1 MPKPSI
7 DLATAVHG
15 AARGTERDHEDVG
28 SGAEKRAGILVRVER
43 SMRRQ
48 LRRIAV
54 DEDRTL
60 QDVCIEAFKRLIEER
75 GRR

>member
-1 MPKPSI
+1 
-7 DLATAVHG
+7 
-15 AARGTERDHEDVG
+15 
-28 SGAEKRAGILVRVER
+28 
-43 SMRRQ
+43 MRRQ